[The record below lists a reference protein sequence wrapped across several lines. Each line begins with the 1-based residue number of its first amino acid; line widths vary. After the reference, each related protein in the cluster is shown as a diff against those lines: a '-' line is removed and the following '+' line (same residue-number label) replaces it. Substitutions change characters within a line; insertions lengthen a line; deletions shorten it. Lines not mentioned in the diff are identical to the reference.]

1 MSIFSGRESVIQDK
15 TINDSIPADF
25 LAVKVDF
32 KIKFSARRIL
42 IVPSQGN
49 DTTSIPGDVT
59 TSFAFAPYVIRH
71 LNMYC

>member
-49 DTTSIPGDVT
+49 DTTSIPG
-59 TSFAFAPYVIRH
+59 
-71 LNMYC
+71 